1 MPATYEPISTQTL
14 GTAVSTVTLS
24 SIPSTYTDLVLVIG
38 YGVHPTGG
46 ELLRMRFNGD
56 TTTNY
61 SNTRIA
67 NGGGGFGS
75 FRDSNSSV
83 IDIGVIYATSDPLT
97 LIINIFNYAN
107 STTNKTVLGRSNTTQ
122 NVTTTVGLWRAT
134 PQAVTSIDF
143 LLTGGN
149 FGVGSTFTLYGIK
162 AA

>member
-38 YGVHPTGG
+38 YGVHSTGG

-56 TTTNY
+56 TATNY

-83 IDIGVIYATSDPLT
+83 IDVGAIYTTADPLT
-97 LIINIFNYAN
+97 FIAHIPNYTN
-107 STTNKTVLGRSNTTQ
+107 STTNKTVVCSSNTTQ
-122 NVTTTVGLWRAT
+122 NVTSTIGLWRAT
-134 PQAVTSIDF
+134 PQAITSIGF

-149 FGVGSTFTLYGIK
+149 FAIGSTFTLYGIK

>member
-14 GTAVSTVTLS
+14 GTAVPTVTFS
-24 SIPSTYTDLVLVIG
+24 SIPANYTDLVLVIG
-38 YGVHPTGG
+38 YGVHSSGG
-46 ELLRMRFNGD
+46 ELVRMRFNGD
-56 TTTNY
+56 TATNY

-83 IDIGVIYATSDPLT
+83 MEIGVIYTTSDPLT
-97 LIINIFNYAN
+97 LILNIFNYSN
-107 STTNKTVLGRSNTTQ
+107 STTSKTALSRSNTTQ
-122 NVTTTVGLWRAT
+122 NITSTVGLWRAT
-134 PQAVTSIDF
+134 PQAITSIDL

-149 FGVGSTFTLYGIK
+149 FAIGSTFTLYGIK